1 MAAEKI
7 PPPAVG
13 MRVRLRKPHACGS
26 DAFAV
31 TALGADIR
39 LKCDGCGTKIFVDR
53 ARFANRVRV
62 VLPGPS
68 VQQPD
73 SVQ

>member
-1 MAAEKI
+1 
-7 PPPAVG
+7 

-26 DAFAV
+26 DAFVV

-39 LKCDGCGTKIFVDR
+39 LKCDGCATKIFVDR

-62 VLPGPS
+62 VLPPS
-68 VQQPD
+68 SQQTNAIE
-73 SVQ
+73 